1 VSVVGDGDGD
11 GEVAGRSAH
20 NPLLAANVL
29 CLLLAT
35 LCSCSPKFTRP
46 AAGPPELRE
55 LSIADDSGNPDNA
68 ARVRTSLT
76 QVLPLLERWGTF
88 REPVSIRILRD
99 HAALER
105 AAHQS
110 DLPWLRGWTFPNEI
124 LLQAPSSWPSDLSD
138 EHSLSAL
145 LAHELTHAL
154 LYQLLA
160 GPQGTVAPAPPPWF
174 VEGMASVTAH
184 QEARRLTQ
192 NQLRDWLTTHPGV
205 DPFTFS
211 DLLLHNEQRALYSA
225 AHLAFQRLLD
235 QFGEA
240 KILAI
245 LVEERA
251 GAPFAVAFQHQS
263 HVSEGGFLARQLT
276 SVRAPQ

>member
-1 VSVVGDGDGD
+1 M
-11 GEVAGRSAH
+11 AGRSAH
-20 NPLLAANVL
+20 NPLRAAQVL

-35 LCSCSPKFTRP
+35 LCSCSPKSTRP
-46 AAGPPELRE
+46 AAGQPGLRE
-55 LSIADDSGNPDNA
+55 LSIIDESGDPDNE

-76 QVLPLLERWGTF
+76 QVLPLLERWGTV
-88 REPVSIRILRD
+88 RAPVRIRIVRD

-105 AAHQS
+105 AAHQP
-110 DLPWLRGWTFPNEI
+110 DLPWLRGWTFPNEV
-124 LLQAPSSWPSDLSD
+124 LLQGPGSWPIDPR
-138 EHSLSAL
+138 EEPSLSAL

-154 LYQLLA
+154 LYQLLTD
-160 GPQGTVAPAPPPWF
+160 PQGTLAPAPPPWF
-174 VEGMASVTAH
+174 VEGMASVTA
-184 QEARRLTQ
+184 QQQARRLTQ
-192 NQLRDWLTTHPGV
+192 TQLRDWLTAHPGV

-211 DLLLHNEQRALYSA
+211 DRLLHNEQRALYSA

-251 GAPFAVAFQHQS
+251 GAPFAVAFEHQS
-263 HVSEGGFLARQLT
+263 HVSEDGFRAQLLT
-276 SVRAPQ
+276 SLRAP